1 MGGWFQSLG
10 RRTGLH
16 RHGGVEVVEVV
27 RCQRARVVFMKHVEK
42 DFSGLHVKLCKIFM
56 ALASRVVNGLG
67 IREGLEP
74 FLLPQP
80 LRFLSF

>member
-27 RCQRARVVFMKHVEK
+27 RCQRARVVFMNHFCK
-42 DFSGLHVKLCKIFM
+42 DFSGLHVKLLQDF
-56 ALASRVVNGLG
+56 LWLLLQHVNGLG

-74 FLLPQP
+74 IFFITAP
-80 LRFLSF
+80 